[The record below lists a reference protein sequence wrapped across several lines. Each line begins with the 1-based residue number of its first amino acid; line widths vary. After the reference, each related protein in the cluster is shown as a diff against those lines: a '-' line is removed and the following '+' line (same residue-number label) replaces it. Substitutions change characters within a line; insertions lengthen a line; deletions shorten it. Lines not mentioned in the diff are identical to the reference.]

1 MFLDSAYK
9 IYIDCFYFRDMV
21 VSRLLSGISESAI
34 TRDLRS
40 WVIAD
45 AEIPLTSIETTM
57 SLKAVNIS
65 ILYNCYTICYW
76 MKNVNIYMF

>member
-1 MFLDSAYK
+1 
-9 IYIDCFYFRDMV
+9 MV
-21 VSRLLSGISESAI
+21 VSRLLSGISASAI

-45 AEIPLTSIETTM
+45 AEIPLSSLETTM

-65 ILYNCYTICYW
+65 ILLIKMRRLKIKEN
-76 MKNVNIYMF
+76 